1 MRIPGSPYL
10 AGSSVTMDQMVRN
23 LMDWYGF
30 SIDAILQLARDNPA
44 KVVSNFAIDL
54 AVGNLANLVNWRSED
69 GALRIS
75 ETSIGPWTIR
85 GD

>member
-1 MRIPGSPYL
+1 
-10 AGSSVTMDQMVRN
+10 MDQMVRN

-30 SIDAILQLARDNPA
+30 SMDAILLLARDNPA
-44 KVVSNFAIDL
+44 QVVGNFAGDL
-54 AVGNLANLVNWRSED
+54 AVGNLANLVNWCSED